1 MNKTPS
7 DCMSIYRR
15 RDLSRNRD
23 QGHRGSNEKVER
35 ETQLTVPRV
44 VPMKH
49 SGSQYNPRGTLRE
62 KKKPGIEKASS
73 GTRMERRRAPFC
85 TLGGSMT
92 MSSSVYMKRQR
103 WKERRFVVS
112 VDFLPPSTRRVPAQ
126 RRRGTS
132 ECVSCD
138 CVSATRVPVINP
150 PLGSSGGLC
159 K

>member
-49 SGSQYNPRGTLRE
+49 IGSQYNPRGTLRGKRKARHRESVFVHSDGEE
-62 KKKPGIEKASS
+62 KSS
-73 GTRMERRRAPFC
+73 VLHTRWLNDDEFFSLHEETAVEGTTLRCFRRF
-85 TLGGSMT
+85 
-92 MSSSVYMKRQR
+92 SSSIHKKSPCPGEEGDQ
-103 WKERRFVVS
+103 
-112 VDFLPPSTRRVPAQ
+112 
-126 RRRGTS
+126 
-132 ECVSCD
+132 
-138 CVSATRVPVINP
+138 
-150 PLGSSGGLC
+150 
-159 K
+159 